1 MGRALETDL
10 YELTMAAAHFAA
22 GTHRCRVACELFVRK
37 LPPHRTYLLAAGLEA
52 AIDWL
57 TGLRFDAEELGYL
70 ARTRPLAGA
79 LARYPDFREFLASLR
94 FTGDVDAI
102 PEGTVVFPEE
112 PLLRVEAEVVEAQ
125 LAETFLLSALNHATA
140 VATKAA
146 RVVTAAAGAEIAEF
160 GTRRTHP
167 VAGIDAARAAYLAG
181 CAGTSNV
188 EAGRRFGIP
197 VLGTAAH
204 LWTMFHESER
214 EAFARYF
221 GAFPDASL
229 LLVDTYD
236 TLSGTRHAIE
246 ATGGRLVGVRLD
258 SGDLLA
264 LSREVR
270 QLFDAAGLPGVRI
283 VASGDLEE
291 HAIARLVGAG
301 APIDVYGVGT
311 ELVVSG
317 DAPSVGGV
325 YKLVAVERDGRWVET
340 AKLSA
345 GKVSL
350 PGRKQVF
357 RRTRGG
363 RFEGDALG
371 LVDEAPP
378 PGTAPLLVPVLRGG
392 RRVAPPV
399 PLATSRARAR
409 DSLAA
414 LPEHVRAIAPPP
426 GAAPYPV
433 APTERLAALRDRVH
447 GELLARL
454 DAERGPRERTD

>member
-10 YELTMAAAHFAA
+10 YELTMAVAHFA
-22 GTHRCRVACELFVRK
+22 GGSHRRRVACEVFVRR
-37 LPPHRTYLLAAGLEA
+37 LPRHRTYLLAAGLEA
-52 AIDWL
+52 ALEWL
-57 TGLRFDAEELGYL
+57 EEFRFEPDELDYL
-70 ARTRPLAGA
+70 AGTRALAGVF
-79 LARYPDFREFLASLR
+79 RRFPDFRDFLASLR
-94 FTGDVDAI
+94 FTGHVDAV
-102 PEGTVVFPEE
+102 PEGTVIFPEE
-112 PLLRVEAEVVEAQ
+112 PLLRVEAEVVQAQ

-146 RVVTAAAGAEIAEF
+146 RVVTAAAGAAIAEF
-160 GTRRTHP
+160 GARRTHP
-167 VAGIDAARAAYLAG
+167 EAAVDAARAAYLAG
-181 CAGTSNV
+181 CAGTSCV
-188 EAGRRFGIP
+188 EAGRRYGVP

-204 LWTMFHESER
+204 LWTMFHGTET

-221 GAFPDASL
+221 AAFPESSL

-236 TLSGTRHAIE
+236 TLAGVRHGVE

-258 SGDLLA
+258 SGDILA

-270 QLFDAAGLPGVRI
+270 RYLDRAGLAGVRI

-291 HAIARLVGAG
+291 HAIAALVAAG

-317 DAPSVGGV
+317 DSPRVGGV
-325 YKLVAVERDGRWVET
+325 YKLVAVERDGGWKDT

-357 RRTRGG
+357 RRREGG
-363 RFEGDALG
+363 RLEGDELG
-371 LVDEAPP
+371 LVEEAAP
-378 PGTAPLLVPVLRGG
+378 PGTEPLLVPVLRDG
-392 RRVAPPV
+392 RRVAPPE
-399 PLATSRARAR
+399 PLAVARARAR
-409 DSLAA
+409 ESLAA
-414 LPEHVRAIAPPP
+414 LPDHVRAIAPPP
-426 GAAPYPV
+426 GAPPYPV
-433 APTERLAALRDRVH
+433 ALTPALAALRDRVH

-454 DAERGPRERTD
+454 AAERIT